1 MLIVYENFENIKNVC
16 LRKSR
21 NRQYKRM
28 NNEIQNTKQNAKY

>member
-1 MLIVYENFENIKNVC
+1 MLIVYENFEDIKNVC
-16 LRKSR
+16 FRKSR